1 MQTIKL
7 KRGLDIPFE
16 GQAAETL
23 GSVRRPEV
31 FHVVPDQFA
40 GITPKLDVK
49 VGDRVKAGSPL
60 FHDKAFEEMLFTA
73 PVSGEVKE
81 IVRGDRRKILS
92 IDILADTK
100 IEYLSFDKELK
111 ELKDSKDSKE
121 AIKALLLKSGLWALM
136 KQRPYD
142 CIAMPNKQP
151 RAIFISSFDSAPCA
165 PNYEWVLKGQLPTLQ
180 AAVTALGKLAP
191 VFIGIQGGAKATE
204 FRELK
209 DCTLYE
215 VFGPHPAGNVG
226 VQLNNLAPLA
236 KGETVF
242 TLNIQDLALIGRLF
256 QKGIVDMQKK
266 VALTGPLAY
275 GRQYYNVLPGMP
287 VSAVLTSNVHTE
299 VPCRYIAGN
308 VLSGRMLDRKAV
320 GSETAGAVGSEIPE
334 CFSIYDNQLTVLDEG
349 SENHEFMGWLLPRFK
364 AFNAGCTDPAKM
376 LTDNAFTRW
385 LFGPKKY
392 QWDALLKGGRRAI
405 IVSNEYDR
413 VFPMDIYP
421 EYLIKAMIAGN
432 IDRMEALGAYE
443 VAPEDFALCEY
454 VCTSK
459 MPLQAIVREALDN
472 LKKEIE

>member
-7 KRGLDIPFE
+7 KRGLNIPFE
-16 GQAAETL
+16 GPAAETL

-31 FHVVPDQFA
+31 FHIVPDHFA

-49 VGDRVKAGSPL
+49 VGDKVKAGSPL
-60 FHDKAFEEMLFTA
+60 FHDKTFEEMHFTS

-81 IVRGDRRKILS
+81 IVRGERRKILS
-92 IDILADTK
+92 IDILADAK
-100 IEYLSFDKELK
+100 IAYEKFDTAE
-111 ELKDSKDSKE
+111 DV
-121 AIKALLLKSGLWALM
+121 KALLLKSGLWALM

-142 CIAMPNKQP
+142 CIALPTKTP
-151 RAIFISSFDSAPCA
+151 RAIFISSFDSAPVA
-165 PNYEWVLKGQLPTLQ
+165 PNYEFVLKGQLPTLQ
-180 AAVTALGKLAP
+180 AGVSALAKLAP
-191 VFIGIQGGAKATE
+191 VFIGIQAGARATE

-215 VFGPHPAGNVG
+215 VAGPHPAGNVG

-242 TLNIQDLALIGRLF
+242 TVNIQDLAIIGRLF
-256 QKGIVDMQKK
+256 QKGIVDYQKK

-275 GRQYYNVLPGMP
+275 GKQYYNVLPGI
-287 VSAVLTSNVHTE
+287 SYDAILRSNVHDE
-299 VPCRYIAGN
+299 VACRFIAGN
-308 VLSGRMLDRKAV
+308 VLSGRQIQPTDII
-320 GSETAGAVGSEIPE
+320 SP
-334 CFSIYDNQLTVLDEG
+334 YDNQITVLEDGAER
-349 SENHEFMGWLLPRFK
+349 HEFMGWLLPRFN

-376 LTDNAFTRW
+376 LDNGFTRW
-385 LFGPKKY
+385 LFGPKRY
-392 QWDALLKGGRRAI
+392 QWDARLKGGRRAI

-443 VAPEDFALCEY
+443 VAPEDFALCEF

>member
-1 MQTIKL
+1 MQQIKL

-16 GQAAETL
+16 GRAEETL
-23 GSVRRPEV
+23 GSVCRPDV
-31 FHVVPDQFA
+31 YRIVPDHFA
-40 GITPKLDVK
+40 GITPKLDVHE
-49 VGDRVKAGSPL
+49 GDKVKAGSPL
-60 FHDKAFEEMLFTA
+60 FHDKTFDQMLFTS
-73 PVSGEVKE
+73 PVSGTVKA
-81 IVRGDRRKILS
+81 IVRGDRRKVMS
-92 IDILADTK
+92 IDIEADATIQYERFDTK
-100 IEYLSFDKELK
+100 GDV
-111 ELKDSKDSKE
+111 
-121 AIKALLLKSGLWALM
+121 KAVLLQSGLWALL

-142 CIAMPNKQP
+142 CIALPNKTP
-151 RAIFISSFDSAPCA
+151 RAIFISSFDTAPCA

-180 AAVTALGKLAP
+180 AAVSALSKLAP
-191 VFIGIQGGAKATE
+191 VFVGIQAGAKATE

-215 VFGPHPAGNVG
+215 VAGPHPAGNVG

-242 TLNIQDLALIGRLF
+242 TVNIQDLAIIGRLF

-287 VSAVLTSNVHTE
+287 VSAILLSNVHTE
-299 VPCRYIAGN
+299 CPCRYIAGN
-308 VLSGRMLDRKAV
+308 VLTGRQLNYLTPTLSK
-320 GSETAGAVGSEIPE
+320 GEGASPIGGDGREVDDII
-334 CFSIYDNQLTVLDEG
+334 SIYDNQFTVLDEG
-349 SENHEFMGWLLPRFK
+349 SENHEFMGWIMPRFSSFHFGK
-364 AFNAGCTDPAKM
+364 TDPAA
-376 LTDNAFTRW
+376 LFDNCFTRW

-392 QWDALLKGGRRAI
+392 QWDARMKGGRRAI
-405 IVSNEYDR
+405 IVSGEYDK

-432 IDRMEALGAYE
+432 IDNMEALGAYE

-459 MPLQAIVREALDN
+459 MPLQAIVRQALDN
-472 LKKEIE
+472 LRKEIE

>member
-191 VFIGIQGGAKATE
+191 VFIGIQGGARATE

-275 GRQYYNVLPGMP
+275 GKQYYNVLPGMP
-287 VSAVLTSNVHTE
+287 VAAIFNSNVHQE

-308 VLSGRMLDRKAV
+308 VLTGRALNVQCTKDDV
-320 GSETAGAVGSEIPE
+320 QGIPE
-334 CFSIYDNQLTVLDEG
+334 CISIYDNQFTVLDEG

-376 LTDNAFTRW
+376 FDNGFTRR

-392 QWDALLKGGRRAI
+392 QWDARLKGGRRAI

-443 VAPEDFALCEY
+443 VAPEDLALCEY

>member
-7 KRGLDIPFE
+7 KKGLNIPFE
-16 GQAAETL
+16 GAAAETL
-23 GSVRRPEV
+23 GSVRRPDI
-31 FHVVPDQFA
+31 FHVVPDHFP
-40 GITPKLDVK
+40 GVTPKLL
-49 VGDRVKAGSPL
+49 VKAGEDVKAGTPL
-60 FHDKAFEEMLFTA
+60 FYDKAFEQMLFTS
-73 PVSGEVKE
+73 PVSGKVKE

-92 IDILADTK
+92 IDIEADAKIAYEKFDTTEDTK
-100 IEYLSFDKELK
+100 T
-111 ELKDSKDSKE
+111 
-121 AIKALLLKSGLWALM
+121 LLLKSGLWALL

-142 CIAMPNKQP
+142 CIAMPNKTP
-151 RAIFISSFDSAPCA
+151 RAIFISSFDSAPVA

-180 AAVTALGKLAP
+180 AGVSALAKLAP
-191 VFIGIQGGAKATE
+191 VYIGLRGGSRSTE

-209 DCTLYE
+209 DCTLFE

-242 TLNIQDLALIGRLF
+242 TVNIQDLAVIGRLF
-256 QKGIVDMQKK
+256 QKGIVDMSKK
-266 VALTGPLAY
+266 IALTGPLAVEK
-275 GRQYYNVLPGMP
+275 QYYNVLPGMP
-287 VSAVLTSNVHTE
+287 FDAILRSNVHDE
-299 VPCRYIAGN
+299 CAVRCVAGN
-308 VLSGRMLDRKAV
+308 VLSGRQIEPTPAL
-320 GSETAGAVGSEIPE
+320 PE
-334 CFSIYDNQLTVLDEG
+334 GKENYADSIISPYDNQITVLEDG
-349 SENHEFMGWLLPRFK
+349 ADKAEFMGWLLPRFN
-364 AFNAGCTDPAKM
+364 AFNAGCTDPAK
-376 LTDNAFTRW
+376 LFDNCFTRW

-392 QWDALLKGGRRAI
+392 NWDARLKGGRRAI

-443 VAPEDFALCEY
+443 VAPEDFALCEF

>member
-1 MQTIKL
+1 MQQIKL

-16 GQAAETL
+16 GPAAETL

-31 FHVVPDQFA
+31 FHIVPDHFA
-40 GITPKLDVK
+40 GITPKLDVHE
-49 VGDRVKAGSPL
+49 GDLVKAGSPL
-60 FHDKAFEEMLFTA
+60 FHDKAFEQMQFTS
-73 PVSGEVKE
+73 PVSGKVVA
-81 IVRGDRRKILS
+81 IVRGERRKVMS
-92 IDILADTK
+92 IDIEADATIQYEK
-100 IEYLSFDKELK
+100 FDTAGDVKE
-111 ELKDSKDSKE
+111 
-121 AIKALLLKSGLWALM
+121 LLLKSGLWALI

-142 CIAMPNKQP
+142 CIALPNKTP
-151 RAIFISSFDSAPCA
+151 RAIFISTFDTAPVA

-180 AAVTALGKLAP
+180 AAVTALSQLAP
-191 VFIGIQGGAKATE
+191 VFVGIKGGAKATE

-242 TLNIQDLALIGRLF
+242 TVNIQDLAIIGRLF
-256 QKGIVDMQKK
+256 QKGIVDYQKK

-275 GRQYYNVLPGMP
+275 GKQYYNVLPGMP
-287 VSAVLTSNVHTE
+287 TSAIFKSNVHTE
-299 VPCRYIAGN
+299 CPCRFIAGN
-308 VLSGRMLDRKAV
+308 VLSGRALEVPSDEVPSTKENYADAYISV
-320 GSETAGAVGSEIPE
+320 
-334 CFSIYDNQLTVLDEG
+334 YDNQFTVLDEG
-349 SENHEFMGWLLPRFK
+349 SENHEFMGWMLPRFGSFHFGK
-364 AFNAGCTDPAKM
+364 TDPAAM
-376 LTDNAFTRW
+376 LDNCFTRW
-385 LFGPKKY
+385 LFGKKHY
-392 QWDALLKGGRRAI
+392 QWDARLKGGRRAI
-405 IVSNEYDR
+405 IVSGEYDK

-432 IDRMEALGAYE
+432 IDKMEALGAYE

-472 LKKEIE
+472 LRKEIE

>member
-16 GQAAETL
+16 GTAAETL

-31 FHVVPDQFA
+31 FHIVPDHFA

-60 FHDKAFEEMLFTA
+60 FHDKAFESLFFTS

-81 IVRGDRRKILS
+81 IVRGERRKIMS
-92 IDILADTK
+92 IDILASQPTPAPSLKGGEMGIEYEVFDTK
-100 IEYLSFDKELK
+100 CETGDEV
-111 ELKDSKDSKE
+111 
-121 AIKALLLKSGLWALM
+121 KALLLKSGLWALM

-142 CIAMPNKQP
+142 CIAMPNKTP

-165 PNYEWVLKGQLPTLQ
+165 PNYEFVLKGQLPTLQ
-180 AAVTALGKLAP
+180 AAVSALGKIAP
-191 VFIGIQGGAKATE
+191 VFIGIKGGARATE

-215 VFGPHPAGNVG
+215 VYGPHPAGNVG
-226 VQLNNLAPLA
+226 VQLNNLSPLA

-242 TLNIQDLALIGRLF
+242 TVNIQDLALIGRLF

-275 GRQYYNVLPGMP
+275 GKQYYNVLPGMP
-287 VSAVLTSNVHTE
+287 VSAVLLSNVHTE
-299 VPCRYIAGN
+299 CPCRYIAGN
-308 VLSGRMLDRKAV
+308 VLSGKQITMDDIISV
-320 GSETAGAVGSEIPE
+320 
-334 CFSIYDNQLTVLDEG
+334 YDNQFTVLDEG
-349 SENHEFMGWLLPRFK
+349 SENHEFMGWMLPRFSSFHFGK
-364 AFNAGCTDPAKM
+364 TDPAG
-376 LTDNAFTRW
+376 LLDNCVTRW

-392 QWDALLKGGRRAI
+392 QWDARLKGGRRAI
-405 IVSNEYDR
+405 IVSGEYDK

-421 EYLIKAMIAGN
+421 EYLIKAMIASN

-459 MPLQAIVREALDN
+459 MPLQAIVREALDY
-472 LKKEIE
+472 LRKEIE

>member
-16 GQAAETL
+16 GSAALTL

-31 FHVVPDQFA
+31 FHIVPDHFA

-49 VGDRVKAGSPL
+49 VGDQVKAGSPL
-60 FHDKAFEEMLFTA
+60 FHDKAFEQMQFTS
-73 PVSGEVKE
+73 PVSGKVVD
-81 IVRGDRRKILS
+81 IVRGERRKVMS
-92 IDILADTK
+92 IDIQADAT
-100 IEYLSFDKELK
+100 IAYEQFDTTG
-111 ELKDSKDSKE
+111 DV
-121 AIKALLLKSGLWALM
+121 KALLLKSGLWALLR
-136 KQRPYD
+136 QRPYD
-142 CIAMPNKQP
+142 CIALPNKTP
-151 RAIFISSFDSAPCA
+151 RAIFISSFDTAPVA
-165 PNYEWVLKGQLPTLQ
+165 PDYEWVLKGQMPVLQ
-180 AAVTALGKLAP
+180 AAVTALSQLAP
-191 VFIGIQGGAKATE
+191 VFIGLKTGSKAVE

-215 VFGPHPAGNVG
+215 VAGPHPAGNVG

-242 TLNIQDLALIGRLF
+242 TVNIQDLALIGRLF

-287 VSAVLTSNVHTE
+287 VSAIFTSNVHTE

-308 VLSGRMLDRKAV
+308 VLSGRQLC
-320 GSETAGAVGSEIPE
+320 PE
-334 CFSIYDNQLTVLDEG
+334 SDMISLYDNQFTVLEDG
-349 SENHEFMGWLLPRFK
+349 ADKAEFMGWLLPRFK
-364 AFNAGCTDPAKM
+364 DFNAGCTDPAKM
-376 LTDNAFTRW
+376 LDNCFTRW

-392 QWDALLKGGRRAI
+392 NWDARLKGGRRAI
-405 IVSNEYDR
+405 IVSGEYDR

-443 VAPEDFALCEY
+443 VAPEDFALCEF

>member
-7 KRGLDIPFE
+7 KRGLNIPFE
-16 GQAAETL
+16 GAAALTL

-31 FHVVPDQFA
+31 FHIVPDHFP
-40 GITPKLDVK
+40 GITPKLL
-49 VGDRVKAGSPL
+49 VKAGDDVKAGTPL
-60 FHDKAFEEMLFTA
+60 FYDKAFEQMLFTS
-73 PVSGEVKE
+73 PVSGKVTE
-81 IVRGDRRKILS
+81 IVRGERRKILS
-92 IDILADTK
+92 IDIEADASVRYEKFDTK
-100 IEYLSFDKELK
+100 EDV
-111 ELKDSKDSKE
+111 
-121 AIKALLLKSGLWALM
+121 KALLLKSGLWALL

-142 CIAMPNKQP
+142 CIALPNKTP
-151 RAIFISSFDSAPCA
+151 RAIFISSFDSAPVA
-165 PNYEWVLKGQLPTLQ
+165 PDYEFVLKGQLPVLQ
-180 AAVTALGKLAP
+180 AAVTALSQLAP
-191 VFIGIQGGAKATE
+191 VFVGLKAGSKAPE

-215 VFGPHPAGNVG
+215 VAGPHPAGNVG

-242 TLNIQDLALIGRLF
+242 TVNIQDLAIIGRLF

-287 VSAVLTSNVHTE
+287 VSAIFKSNVHDE
-299 VPCRYIAGN
+299 CPCRYIAGN
-308 VLSGRMLDRKAV
+308 VLSGKQICPDKDIISL
-320 GSETAGAVGSEIPE
+320 
-334 CFSIYDNQLTVLDEG
+334 YDNQFTVLEDG
-349 SENHEFMGWLLPRFK
+349 ADKAEFMGWLLPRFK
-364 AFNAGCTDPAKM
+364 DFNAGCTDPAK
-376 LTDNAFTRW
+376 LFDNCFTQW
-385 LFGPKKY
+385 LFGQKKY
-392 QWDALLKGGRRAI
+392 NWDARLKGGRRAI
-405 IVSNEYDR
+405 IVSNEYDK

-443 VAPEDFALCEY
+443 VAPEDFALCEF

>member
-16 GQAAETL
+16 GAAAQTL

-31 FHVVPDQFA
+31 FHIVPDHFA

-49 VGDRVKAGSPL
+49 VGDKVKAGSPL
-60 FHDKAFEEMLFTA
+60 FHDKAFEEMQFTS
-73 PVSGEVKE
+73 PVSGKVVD
-81 IVRGDRRKILS
+81 IVRGERRKVMS
-92 IDILADTK
+92 IDIQADAAIAYEK
-100 IEYLSFDKELK
+100 FDTAGDVK
-111 ELKDSKDSKE
+111 S
-121 AIKALLLKSGLWALM
+121 LLLKSGLWALL

-142 CIAMPNKQP
+142 CIALPNKTP
-151 RAIFISSFDSAPCA
+151 RAIFISTFDTAPVA
-165 PNYEWVLKGQLPTLQ
+165 PDYEFVLKGQLPTLQ
-180 AAVTALGKLAP
+180 AAVTALSQLAP
-191 VFIGIQGGAKATE
+191 VFVGLKAGSKAVE

-215 VFGPHPAGNVG
+215 VAGPHPAGNVG

-242 TLNIQDLALIGRLF
+242 TVNIQDLAIIGRLF

-287 VSAVLTSNVHTE
+287 VSAIFKSNVHDE
-299 VPCRYIAGN
+299 CLCRYIAGN
-308 VLSGRMLDRKAV
+308 VLSGKQICPE
-320 GSETAGAVGSEIPE
+320 SEMISL
-334 CFSIYDNQLTVLDEG
+334 YDNQFTVLEDG
-349 SENHEFMGWLLPRFK
+349 ADKAEFMGWLLPRFK
-364 AFNAGCTDPAKM
+364 DFNAGCTDPAKM
-376 LTDNAFTRW
+376 FDNCFTRW

-392 QWDALLKGGRRAI
+392 QWDARLKGGRRAI

-443 VAPEDFALCEY
+443 VAPEDFALCEF

>member
-16 GQAAETL
+16 GAAAQTL

-31 FHVVPDQFA
+31 FHIVPDHFA

-49 VGDRVKAGSPL
+49 VGDSVKAGSPL
-60 FHDKAFEEMLFTA
+60 FHDKMFEEMQFTS
-73 PVSGEVKE
+73 PVSGKVVD
-81 IVRGDRRKILS
+81 IVRGERRKVMS
-92 IDILADTK
+92 IDIQADAVIAYEK
-100 IEYLSFDKELK
+100 FDTAQDVKL
-111 ELKDSKDSKE
+111 
-121 AIKALLLKSGLWALM
+121 LLLKSGLWALLR
-136 KQRPYD
+136 QRPYD
-142 CIAMPNKQP
+142 CIALPNKTP
-151 RAIFISSFDSAPCA
+151 RAIFISSFDTAPVA
-165 PNYEWVLKGQLPTLQ
+165 PDYEFVLKGQLPVLQ
-180 AAVTALGKLAP
+180 AGVSALAQLAP
-191 VFIGIQGGAKATE
+191 VYVGVKCGSKAPE

-215 VFGPHPAGNVG
+215 VAGPHPAGNVG

-242 TLNIQDLALIGRLF
+242 TVNIQDLAIIGRLF

-287 VSAVLTSNVHTE
+287 VSAIFKSNVHDE
-299 VPCRYIAGN
+299 CPCRYIAGN

-334 CFSIYDNQLTVLDEG
+334 CFSIYDNQFTVLEDGAEKA
-349 SENHEFMGWLLPRFK
+349 EFMGWLLPRFK
-364 AFNAGCTDPAKM
+364 DFNAGCTDPAKM
-376 LTDNAFTRW
+376 LDNCFTRW

-392 QWDALLKGGRRAI
+392 QWDARLKGGRRAI

>member
-111 ELKDSKDSKE
+111 ELKELKDSKDSKE

-209 DCTLYE
+209 ECTLFE
-215 VFGPHPAGNVG
+215 VYGPHPAGNVG

-308 VLSGRMLDRKAV
+308 VLSGKQITLDDM
-320 GSETAGAVGSEIPE
+320 I
-334 CFSIYDNQLTVLDEG
+334 SIYDNQLTVLDEG

-376 LTDNAFTRW
+376 LDNCFTRW

-392 QWDALLKGGRRAI
+392 QWDARLKGGRRAI

>member
-16 GQAAETL
+16 GAAAQTL

-31 FHVVPDQFA
+31 FHIVPDHFA

-49 VGDRVKAGSPL
+49 VGDKVKAGSPL
-60 FHDKAFEEMLFTA
+60 FHDKAFEEMQFTS
-73 PVSGEVKE
+73 PVSGKVVD
-81 IVRGDRRKILS
+81 IVRGERRKVMS
-92 IDILADTK
+92 IDIQADAVIAYEK
-100 IEYLSFDKELK
+100 FDTAGDVK
-111 ELKDSKDSKE
+111 S
-121 AIKALLLKSGLWALM
+121 LLLKSGLWALL

-142 CIAMPNKQP
+142 CIALPNKTP
-151 RAIFISSFDSAPCA
+151 RAIFISSFDTAPVA
-165 PNYEWVLKGQLPTLQ
+165 PDYEFVLKGQLPTLQ
-180 AAVTALGKLAP
+180 AAVTALSQLAP
-191 VFIGIQGGAKATE
+191 VFVGLKAGSKAVE

-215 VFGPHPAGNVG
+215 VAGPHPAGNVG

-242 TLNIQDLALIGRLF
+242 TVNIQDLAIIGRLF

-287 VSAVLTSNVHTE
+287 VSAIFKSNVHDE
-299 VPCRYIAGN
+299 CPCRYIAGN
-308 VLSGRMLDRKAV
+308 VLSGKQICPE
-320 GSETAGAVGSEIPE
+320 SEMISL
-334 CFSIYDNQLTVLDEG
+334 YDNQFTVLEDG
-349 SENHEFMGWLLPRFK
+349 ADKAEFMGWLLPRFK
-364 AFNAGCTDPAKM
+364 DFNAGCTDPAKM
-376 LTDNAFTRW
+376 FDNCFTRW

-392 QWDALLKGGRRAI
+392 NWDARLKGGRRAI

-443 VAPEDFALCEY
+443 VAPEDFALCEF

-459 MPLQAIVREALDN
+459 MPLQAIVRQALDN

>member
-1 MQTIKL
+1 MQQIKL

-16 GQAAETL
+16 GPAAETL

-31 FHVVPDQFA
+31 FHIVPDHFA
-40 GITPKLDVK
+40 GITPKLDVHE
-49 VGDRVKAGSPL
+49 GDLVKAGSPL
-60 FHDKAFEEMLFTA
+60 FHDKAFEQMQFTS
-73 PVSGEVKE
+73 PVSGKVVA
-81 IVRGDRRKILS
+81 IVRGERRKVMS
-92 IDILADTK
+92 IDIEADATIQYEK
-100 IEYLSFDKELK
+100 FDTAGDVKE
-111 ELKDSKDSKE
+111 
-121 AIKALLLKSGLWALM
+121 LLLKSGLWALI

-142 CIAMPNKQP
+142 CIALPNKTP
-151 RAIFISSFDSAPCA
+151 RAIFISTFDTAPVA

-180 AAVTALGKLAP
+180 AAVTALSQLAP
-191 VFIGIQGGAKATE
+191 VFVGIKGGAKATE

-242 TLNIQDLALIGRLF
+242 TVNIQDLAIIGRLF
-256 QKGIVDMQKK
+256 QKGIVDYQKK

-275 GRQYYNVLPGMP
+275 GKQYYNVLPGMP
-287 VSAVLTSNVHTE
+287 TSAIFKSNVHTE
-299 VPCRYIAGN
+299 CPCRFIAGN
-308 VLSGRMLDRKAV
+308 VLSGRALEVPSDEVPSTKENYADAYISV
-320 GSETAGAVGSEIPE
+320 
-334 CFSIYDNQLTVLDEG
+334 YDNQFTVLDEG
-349 SENHEFMGWLLPRFK
+349 SENHEFMGWMLPRFSSFHFGK
-364 AFNAGCTDPAKM
+364 TDPAAM
-376 LTDNAFTRW
+376 LDNRFTRW
-385 LFGPKKY
+385 LFGKKHY
-392 QWDALLKGGRRAI
+392 QWDARLKGGRRAI
-405 IVSNEYDR
+405 IVSGEYDK

-432 IDRMEALGAYE
+432 IDKMEALGAYE

-472 LKKEIE
+472 LRKEIE

>member
-7 KRGLDIPFE
+7 KKGLNIPFE
-16 GQAAETL
+16 GAAAETL
-23 GSVRRPEV
+23 GSVRRPDI
-31 FHVVPDQFA
+31 FHVVPDHFP
-40 GITPKLDVK
+40 GVTPKLL
-49 VGDRVKAGSPL
+49 VKAGEDVKAGTPL
-60 FHDKAFEEMLFTA
+60 FYDKAFEQMLFTS
-73 PVSGEVKE
+73 PVSGKVKE

-92 IDILADTK
+92 IDIEADAKIAYEKFDTTEDTK
-100 IEYLSFDKELK
+100 T
-111 ELKDSKDSKE
+111 
-121 AIKALLLKSGLWALM
+121 LLLKSGLWALL

-142 CIAMPNKQP
+142 CIALPNKTP
-151 RAIFISSFDSAPCA
+151 RAIFISSFDSAPVA
-165 PNYEWVLKGQLPTLQ
+165 PNYEFVLKGQLPTLQ
-180 AAVTALGKLAP
+180 AGVSALAKLAP
-191 VFIGIQGGAKATE
+191 VFIGIQGGARATE

-209 DCTLYE
+209 DCTLFE

-242 TLNIQDLALIGRLF
+242 TVNFQDLAVIGRLF
-256 QKGIVDMQKK
+256 QKGIVDYQKK
-266 VALTGPLAY
+266 IALTGPLAVEK
-275 GRQYYNVLPGMP
+275 QYYTVLPGM
-287 VSAVLTSNVHTE
+287 SYDAILRSNVHDE
-299 VPCRYIAGN
+299 CAVRCVAGN
-308 VLSGRMLDRKAV
+308 VLSGRQIQPNDII
-320 GSETAGAVGSEIPE
+320 SP
-334 CFSIYDNQLTVLDEG
+334 YDNQITVLEDG
-349 SENHEFMGWLLPRFK
+349 ADKAEFMGWLLPRFN
-364 AFNAGCTDPAKM
+364 AFNAGCTDPAK
-376 LTDNAFTRW
+376 LFDNCFTRW

-392 QWDALLKGGRRAI
+392 QWDARLKGGRRAI

-443 VAPEDFALCEY
+443 VAPEDFALCEF

>member
-1 MQTIKL
+1 
-7 KRGLDIPFE
+7 
-16 GQAAETL
+16 
-23 GSVRRPEV
+23 
-31 FHVVPDQFA
+31 
-40 GITPKLDVK
+40 
-49 VGDRVKAGSPL
+49 L
-60 FHDKAFEEMLFTA
+60 FFTS

-81 IVRGDRRKILS
+81 IVRGERRKILS
-92 IDILADTK
+92 IDIAADASIAYEK
-100 IEYLSFDKELK
+100 FDTAGDVKE
-111 ELKDSKDSKE
+111 
-121 AIKALLLKSGLWALM
+121 LLLKSGLWALL

-151 RAIFISSFDSAPCA
+151 RAIFISSFDSAPVA
-165 PNYEWVLKGQLPTLQ
+165 PNYEFVLKGQLPTLQ
-180 AAVTALGKLAP
+180 AGVSALAKLAP
-191 VFIGIQGGAKATE
+191 VFIGIQGGARATE

-209 DCTLYE
+209 DCTLFE

-242 TLNIQDLALIGRLF
+242 TVNIQDLAVIGRLF
-256 QKGIVDMQKK
+256 QKGIVDMSKK
-266 VALTGPLAY
+266 IALTGPLAVEK
-275 GRQYYNVLPGMP
+275 QYYNVLPGMP
-287 VSAVLTSNVHTE
+287 FDAILRSNVHDE
-299 VPCRYIAGN
+299 CAVRCIAGN
-308 VLSGRMLDRKAV
+308 VLSGRQIQPNDII
-320 GSETAGAVGSEIPE
+320 SP
-334 CFSIYDNQLTVLDEG
+334 YDNQITVLEDG
-349 SENHEFMGWLLPRFK
+349 ADKAEFMGWLLPRFN
-364 AFNAGCTDPAKM
+364 AFNAGCTDPAK
-376 LTDNAFTRW
+376 LFDNCFTRW

-392 QWDALLKGGRRAI
+392 QWDARLKGGRRAI

-443 VAPEDFALCEY
+443 VAPEDFALCEF

>member
-16 GQAAETL
+16 GAAALTL

-31 FHVVPDQFA
+31 FHIVPDHFA

-49 VGDRVKAGSPL
+49 VGDQVKAGSPL
-60 FHDKAFEEMLFTA
+60 FHDKAFEELLFTS
-73 PVSGEVKE
+73 PVSGKVVD
-81 IVRGDRRKILS
+81 IVRGERRKVMS
-92 IDILADTK
+92 IDIQADATIAYEK
-100 IEYLSFDKELK
+100 FDTAGDVK
-111 ELKDSKDSKE
+111 S
-121 AIKALLLKSGLWALM
+121 LLLKSGLWALLR
-136 KQRPYD
+136 QRPYD
-142 CIAMPNKQP
+142 CIALPNKTP
-151 RAIFISSFDSAPCA
+151 RAIFISSFDTAPVA
-165 PNYEWVLKGQLPTLQ
+165 PNYEFVLKGQLPVLQ
-180 AAVTALGKLAP
+180 AGISALAKLAP
-191 VFIGIQGGAKATE
+191 VFVGLKVGSKAPE

-215 VFGPHPAGNVG
+215 VAGPHPAGNVG
-226 VQLNNLAPLA
+226 VQLNNLAPMA

-242 TLNIQDLALIGRLF
+242 TVNIQDLAIIGRLF

-287 VSAVLTSNVHTE
+287 VSAIFKSNVHDE
-299 VPCRYIAGN
+299 CPCRYIAGN
-308 VLSGRMLDRKAV
+308 VLSGKQ
-320 GSETAGAVGSEIPE
+320 ICPE
-334 CFSIYDNQLTVLDEG
+334 SDMISLYDNQFTVLEDGAEKA
-349 SENHEFMGWLLPRFK
+349 EFMGWLLPRFK
-364 AFNAGCTDPAKM
+364 DFNAGCTDPAKM
-376 LTDNAFTRW
+376 FDNCITRW

-392 QWDALLKGGRRAI
+392 NWDARLKGGRRAI
-405 IVSNEYDR
+405 IVSNEYDK

-443 VAPEDFALCEY
+443 VAPEDFALCEF

>member
-16 GQAAETL
+16 GAAAQTL

-31 FHVVPDQFA
+31 FHIVPDHFA

-49 VGDRVKAGSPL
+49 VGDKVKAGSPL
-60 FHDKAFEEMLFTA
+60 FHDKAFEEMQFTS
-73 PVSGEVKE
+73 PVSGKVVD
-81 IVRGDRRKILS
+81 IVRGERRKVMS
-92 IDILADTK
+92 IDIQADAAIAYEK
-100 IEYLSFDKELK
+100 FDTAGDVK
-111 ELKDSKDSKE
+111 S
-121 AIKALLLKSGLWALM
+121 LLLKSGLWALL

-142 CIAMPNKQP
+142 CIALPNKTP
-151 RAIFISSFDSAPCA
+151 RAIFISTFDTAPVA
-165 PNYEWVLKGQLPTLQ
+165 PDYEFVLKGQLPTLQ
-180 AAVTALGKLAP
+180 AAVTALNQLAP
-191 VFIGIQGGAKATE
+191 VFVGLKAGSKAPE

-215 VFGPHPAGNVG
+215 VAGPHPAGNVG

-242 TLNIQDLALIGRLF
+242 TVNIQDLAIIGRLF

-287 VSAVLTSNVHTE
+287 VSAIFKSNVHDE
-299 VPCRYIAGN
+299 CPCRYIAGN
-308 VLSGRMLDRKAV
+308 VLSGKQICPE
-320 GSETAGAVGSEIPE
+320 SEMISL
-334 CFSIYDNQLTVLDEG
+334 YDNQFTVLEDG
-349 SENHEFMGWLLPRFK
+349 ADKAEFMGWLLPRFK
-364 AFNAGCTDPAKM
+364 DFNAGCTDPAKM
-376 LTDNAFTRW
+376 FDNCFTRW

-392 QWDALLKGGRRAI
+392 NWDARLKGGRRAI

-443 VAPEDFALCEY
+443 VAPEDFALCEF

>member
-60 FHDKAFEEMLFTA
+60 FHDKAFESLFFTS

-92 IDILADTK
+92 IDIAADPVIAYEK
-100 IEYLSFDKELK
+100 FDTAGDVKE
-111 ELKDSKDSKE
+111 
-121 AIKALLLKSGLWALM
+121 LLLKSGLWALM

-165 PNYEWVLKGQLPTLQ
+165 PNYEFVLKGQLPTLQ

-308 VLSGRMLDRKAV
+308 VLSGKQITLDDM
-320 GSETAGAVGSEIPE
+320 I
-334 CFSIYDNQLTVLDEG
+334 SIYDNQLTVLDEG

-392 QWDALLKGGRRAI
+392 QWDARLKGGRRAI